1 MAILLIEIS
10 VDEVVVDAESPDRD
24 QSQILE
30 HLVRYCSKF
39 APLPAITV
47 TIEGTVAKVVR
58 GHNYLLV
65 SKRLNRPTIRAVV
78 AGSPG
83 AATFQE
89 LVTRSNAKVLDW
101 PAIEAEEAR
110 EPIARCWHVF
120 YFVRPLTPGER
131 RTFAEV
137 VNALFVGQS
146 IQVAYDGEAPIAE
159 FEAMTPVTDHGWAVR
174 NLEVFASFSREH
186 VRIVSYQG
194 RRFGAYDWNAGA
206 G

>member
-24 QSQILE
+24 QSQILD

-39 APLPAITV
+39 APLPAVAI
-47 TIEGTVAKVVR
+47 TIEGTVARVVR

-83 AATFQE
+83 AAIFQE
-89 LVTRSNAKVLDW
+89 LVTRTNAKVLDW

-120 YFVRPLTPGER
+120 YFVRPLTPSER

-137 VNALFVGQS
+137 VEALFVGQS
-146 IQVAYDGEAPIAE
+146 IHVAYDGEAPIAE
-159 FEAMTPVTDHGWAVR
+159 FEAMTPVTDHGWAAR
-174 NLEVFASFSREH
+174 HLEVFSSFSREH

-194 RRFGAYDWNAGA
+194 RRFGV
-206 G
+206 